1 MQLSIN
7 LSSTLRIAIV
17 VLVVVAVVFAIHLL
31 TRSEKLHART
41 LTLLCALAL
50 LLGWAC
56 LFAVSHGRPDPREL
70 EGFEPFSTRELSA
83 AGEAMEDAVALE
95 YLDAAD
101 ASGVRLVSC
110 EMSFVDGEFSHMAFT
125 AAFSGGTDSW
135 TRHIDITEDGRAAIG
150 ERALLLETVEGLPAV
165 SDVASALEG
174 LETAGMLEHLG
185 LPGDGA
191 ATLTVRTV
199 PAAEYVMDG
208 EPVPGAEYYTVL
220 EAQPA
225 GSGVILLGE

>member
-110 EMSFVDGEFSHMAFT
+110 EMSFVDGEFSHMDFT

-165 SDVASALEG
+165 SDVASAPG
-174 LETAGMLEHLG
+174 RA
-185 LPGDGA
+185 GDGRNAGTPGPPRGRRGHADCPHGARRGICAGRRARARGRSTTPCWRRSRREA
-191 ATLTVRTV
+191 A
-199 PAAEYVMDG
+199 
-208 EPVPGAEYYTVL
+208 
-220 EAQPA
+220 
-225 GSGVILLGE
+225 